1 MARDSQA
8 ALVALNRFGL
18 GARGGASGDLI
29 NAASDPRGF
38 VKAELA
44 RPNGVL
50 LEAPGL
56 QSTPQLGQ
64 AVFAYQDEVKQAREA
79 AAKAG
84 TPPEAPPL
92 QAPADQKPGPRRNLS
107 LNTAATEIAGQMA
120 EAKPA
125 DAAAK
130 PETMQP
136 NMAAPPAAKP
146 APQPLNVIQ
155 KTFRAEALARLQRA
169 TLVEC
174 GFTERLVVFWSN
186 HFCISA
192 SKGELARIWAGAFE
206 REAIRPHVL
215 GRFAD
220 MLKAVEQHPAMLFF
234 LDNQQSLGPDSRAGQ
249 NRKRGLNENL
259 AREIMELHT
268 LGVGGGYTQEDVTS
282 LARIITGWTFAGRQ
296 GGLGTPG
303 SFAFNVNAHQ
313 PGPQVLLGKTYEPTG
328 LAQGEAA
335 LADIARHPS
344 TANFIAT
351 KLVRH
356 FVADDP
362 PQALVARLRDV
373 FVKTDGDLKAMATA
387 LVDSDEAWKAP
398 LTKMRSP
405 YDFLVASGR
414 LLARVPEDPGAY
426 LNGLNLLGQPLWSP
440 SGPNGFPDTV
450 AAWAA
455 PEGMKLRLDI
465 AAQMGARLGNN
476 IEPARPAGIRSGRR
490 GVDRNAADHRARG
503 IAPAGAGAAADVAG
517 NAEEMMMIDCV
528 ENRLLTSRRGLL
540 LGGASFA
547 AWAYLPKFARAAD
560 GRDPR
565 LIVVILRGALDGLS
579 TVAPVGDPDYAGL
592 HGSIALAAD
601 GAHPRDHARFLL
613 RAASGYAGVR
623 AHVSRHACRSDPR
636 GGDTLSRPF
645 AFRRPGRARKR
656 LCRPRPGAVRLA
668 QPRAGSAA
676 ARRARVE
683 RPCGRA
689 DHAAGAARQCADRRL
704 GAGGA
709 AAGRRRH
716 RDAARRSL
724 PSPRS
729 RVGDGPLA
737 GPPVGEGRKR
747 RRHEAEGR
755 QSGRADAPGRARRRQ
770 ADGGRRRPAH
780 RRARLRRLGY
790 ARQ

>member
-44 RPNGVL
+44 RPSGVL

-64 AVFAYQDEVKQAREA
+64 AVFAYQDQVRQAREA
-79 AAKAG
+79 AKAAAPAE
-84 TPPEAPPL
+84 TQAPP
-92 QAPADQKPGPRRNLS
+92 PVDQKPALRRNLS
-107 LNTAATEIAGQMA
+107 LNAAAEITGQMA
-120 EAKPA
+120 DAKPA
-125 DAAAK
+125 DMATK

-136 NMAAPPAAKP
+136 ARP

-169 TLVEC
+169 TLAEC

-192 SKGELARIWAGAFE
+192 SKGELARVWAGAFE

-268 LGVGGGYTQEDVTS
+268 LGVGGGYTQDDVTS

-296 GGLGTPG
+296 GQLGPPG
-303 SFAFNVNAHQ
+303 SFVFNANAHQ
-313 PGPQVLLGKTYEPTG
+313 PGSQILLGKTYDPAG

-351 KLVRH
+351 KFVRH

-362 PQALVARLRDV
+362 PPSLVARLRDV
-373 FVKTDGDLKAMATA
+373 FVRTDGDLKAMATA

-405 YDFLVASGR
+405 YEFLVASGR
-414 LLARVPEDPGAY
+414 LLARVPEDPSRY

-440 SGPNGFPDTV
+440 AGPNGFPDTN

-465 AAQMGARLGNN
+465 AAQIGARLGSN
-476 IEPARPAGIRSGRR
+476 IDPLDLLEF
-490 GVDRNAADHRARG
+490 
-503 IAPAGAGAAADVAG
+503 AAADAASIETRRTVER
-517 NAEEMMMIDCV
+517 AE
-528 ENRLLTSRRGLL
+528 SRQQALALL
-540 LGGASFA
+540 LMS
-547 AWAYLPKFARAAD
+547 PEMQ
-560 GRDPR
+560 
-565 LIVVILRGALDGLS
+565 
-579 TVAPVGDPDYAGL
+579 
-592 HGSIALAAD
+592 
-601 GAHPRDHARFLL
+601 
-613 RAASGYAGVR
+613 
-623 AHVSRHACRSDPR
+623 
-636 GGDTLSRPF
+636 
-645 AFRRPGRARKR
+645 RR
-656 LCRPRPGAVRLA
+656 
-668 QPRAGSAA
+668 
-676 ARRARVE
+676 
-683 RPCGRA
+683 
-689 DHAAGAARQCADRRL
+689 
-704 GAGGA
+704 
-709 AAGRRRH
+709 
-716 RDAARRSL
+716 
-724 PSPRS
+724 
-729 RVGDGPLA
+729 
-737 GPPVGEGRKR
+737 
-747 RRHEAEGR
+747 
-755 QSGRADAPGRARRRQ
+755 
-770 ADGGRRRPAH
+770 
-780 RRARLRRLGY
+780 
-790 ARQ
+790 

>member
-8 ALVALNRFGL
+8 ALVALNRFGF

-38 VKAELA
+38 VKAELG

-64 AVFAYQDEVKQAREA
+64 AVFAYQDQVKQARDA
-79 AAKAG
+79 AAKAAA
-84 TPPEAPPL
+84 PIEAQPT
-92 QAPADQKPGPRRNLS
+92 AEQKPVLRRNLS
-107 LNTAATEIAGQMA
+107 LNAAATEIAGQMA

-125 DAAAK
+125 DNAAK

-136 NMAAPPAAKP
+136 NAAAPPAAKP

-192 SKGELARIWAGAFE
+192 GKGELARIWAGAFE

-268 LGVGGGYTQEDVTS
+268 LGVGGGYTQSDVTS

-296 GGLGTPG
+296 GQLGTPG
-303 SFAFNVNAHQ
+303 SFVFNTNAHQ
-313 PGPQVLLGKTYEPTG
+313 PGAQMLLGKSYEATG

-344 TANFIAT
+344 TANFIAA
-351 KLVRH
+351 KFVRH
-356 FVADDP
+356 FVADEP
-362 PQALVARLRDV
+362 PPALVARLREI
-373 FVKTDGDLKAMATA
+373 FVKTDGDLKALATA

-414 LLARVPEDPGAY
+414 LLARVPEDPGHY

-440 SGPNGFPDTV
+440 SGPNGFADTN

-465 AAQMGARLGNN
+465 AAQIGARLGNN
-476 IEPARPAGIRSGRR
+476 IDPLDLLEF
-490 GVDRNAADHRARG
+490 
-503 IAPAGAGAAADVAG
+503 AAADAASIETRRAVER
-517 NAEEMMMIDCV
+517 AE
-528 ENRLLTSRRGLL
+528 SRQQALALL
-540 LGGASFA
+540 LMS
-547 AWAYLPKFARAAD
+547 PEMQ
-560 GRDPR
+560 
-565 LIVVILRGALDGLS
+565 
-579 TVAPVGDPDYAGL
+579 
-592 HGSIALAAD
+592 
-601 GAHPRDHARFLL
+601 
-613 RAASGYAGVR
+613 
-623 AHVSRHACRSDPR
+623 
-636 GGDTLSRPF
+636 
-645 AFRRPGRARKR
+645 RR
-656 LCRPRPGAVRLA
+656 
-668 QPRAGSAA
+668 
-676 ARRARVE
+676 
-683 RPCGRA
+683 
-689 DHAAGAARQCADRRL
+689 
-704 GAGGA
+704 
-709 AAGRRRH
+709 
-716 RDAARRSL
+716 
-724 PSPRS
+724 
-729 RVGDGPLA
+729 
-737 GPPVGEGRKR
+737 
-747 RRHEAEGR
+747 
-755 QSGRADAPGRARRRQ
+755 
-770 ADGGRRRPAH
+770 
-780 RRARLRRLGY
+780 
-790 ARQ
+790 